1 MRQTE
6 TRSETERHWDIL
18 GMTTLT
24 VATADFTATAEGML
38 FLEGGPPHELG
49 AHPCCFREGRI
60 SGVAL
65 EDRNGGR

>member
-24 VATADFTATAEGML
+24 VATAAVAAVFLITRNSQQSPGPAE
-38 FLEGGPPHELG
+38 PHPTNPAAKE
-49 AHPCCFREGRI
+49 HNP
-60 SGVAL
+60 
-65 EDRNGGR
+65 